1 MHTSHPRLPGD
12 MTFMALIVAFSA
24 FMLWSAFKISGFE
37 SVSAPGVFP
46 MVCAAAMLI
55 TGLMSLRQTV
65 KGRLHNEEG
74 LTLVQLFVLRLAP
87 PQLVAFAGLVS
98 LYMLMLERTGFLLTS
113 YIFLLLS
120 MRVLGSKRLMFNAGI
135 SLLVLA
141 AIFIVFRTA
150 FSVVLPDGSWVGA
163 YTPELLR

>member
-1 MHTSHPRLPGD
+1 MHSSHPRLPGEL
-12 MTFMALIVAFSA
+12 TFMALIVAFSA

-37 SVSAPGVFP
+37 SVSSPGVFP

-55 TGLMSLRQTV
+55 TGLMSLRQTA
-65 KGRLHNEEG
+65 KGQIQNEDG
-74 LTLVQLFVLRLAP
+74 LSLVQLFVLRLAP
-87 PQLVAFAGLVS
+87 AQLVAFAALVT

-113 YIFLLLS
+113 YLFLLLS
-120 MRVLGSKRLMFNAGI
+120 MRVLGSKRMLLNVGI

-150 FSVVLPDGSWVGA
+150 FSVVLPSGAWVGA
-163 YTPELLR
+163 YTPEILR

>member
-1 MHTSHPRLPGD
+1 MHTRHPRLPGEL
-12 MTFMALIVAFSA
+12 TFMVLIVAISM

-37 SVSAPGVFP
+37 SVSSPGVFP
-46 MVCAAAMLI
+46 MVCAAAMLV
-55 TGLMSLRQTV
+55 TGVMSLRQTA
-65 KGRLHNEEG
+65 KGHLQNDEG

-87 PQLVAFAGLVS
+87 PQLVAFAALVT

-120 MRVLGSKRLMFNAGI
+120 MRVLGSKRMLLNAAV
-135 SLLVLA
+135 SVLVLA

-163 YTPELLR
+163 YTPEMLR